1 MDVRAARKGNL
12 QCEFQIRV
20 DARVHHLTWEGDS
33 EAALR
38 CCLHKLS
45 TPDLIKTLCRS
56 PDTRDD
62 IPSLSGRPRPTHEQP
77 YFHLILPHSLC
88 IQLQVA
94 VNAPDVTFTCY
105 KLLLVPPPPP
115 GQNHGLSAS
124 SAPPKKSLCLLTCA
138 TAPSVFPLLTI
149 VTQYLTLRAISCS
162 PVKDRRRTR
171 TGRKLKCKWKT
182 CIAC

>member
-1 MDVRAARKGNL
+1 MAVDVRAPRKGNL

-124 SAPPKKSLCLLTCA
+124 SAPPKKA
-138 TAPSVFPLLTI
+138 SVFSLVPLP
-149 VTQYLTLRAISCS
+149 RACFHS
-162 PVKDRRRTR
+162 
-171 TGRKLKCKWKT
+171 
-182 CIAC
+182 